1 MNVDRLIKRYFT
13 DGDMHPMIEVFD
25 HDTIYGTYRDIVA
38 LLNSYPDVE
47 VSVLQALS
55 YCFYEVLDNVLTHS
69 ERKCGTAI
77 MRYVPEA
84 NKIQILVAD
93 DGIGVADSLR
103 TNPQYAD
110 ISEMD
115 AVRHCI
121 DDGVT
126 DGKGMGFGLYSTSRL
141 IKNVGITLEIH
152 SDHSKLV
159 YDGVN
164 IRMEE
169 ALNWQGTIVYFELY
183 SNKEIDPNDVVDNRT
198 DCESQFNEEFC
209 GEDDLDNLW

>member
-77 MRYVPEA
+77 MQYLPEA
-84 NKIQILVAD
+84 NRIQILVAD

-103 TNPQYAD
+103 TNPKYVD
-110 ISEMD
+110 ISEMN
-115 AVRHCI
+115 AVRQCI
-121 DDGVT
+121 EDGVT

-152 SDHSKLV
+152 SGRSKLV

-169 ALNWQGTIVYFELY
+169 VLNWQGTVVYFELY